1 MKFYIVSNGE
11 RENLKK
17 YKAPY
22 FLLKIDNWNDYN
34 YRTQFYTSFIDEN
47 YEKHDFGFTKIAFD
61 NVWKEKLNPNE
72 SYNYVDFIPKE
83 FSSLDKGFYSIGD
96 IFFYKR
102 LKEFF
107 EFSQISLILNSL
119 NDIAVD
125 LSRLDEVLKKDL
137 GVIRTS
143 LMRDYKEKEIRN
155 KIHRMAKGGVE
166 LTPYNFSFEYS
177 LNSEKTKKLGFKVEP
192 NSLPPTNIHVIIGG
206 NGVGKT
212 TFLNTILKE
221 YFKEEVEPSFL
232 NRSSM
237 DVLLNLVVVSYS
249 PFDRLFKGIDI
260 KSTQS
265 RNYSYIGLREDPTV
279 YKTENYKNI
288 SETNKDFII
297 SLFKCKYSDVLK
309 SKWLHLISILEIDGY
324 FKNRNLKE
332 LMELMDVKVL
342 YLEKDLD
349 VEQVIEKYLDRILK
363 ENEEVIQKFKEFSS
377 GHKIILLSL
386 TSLVAEV
393 IEKSLVI
400 YDEPETYLHPPLI
413 SAYIRALSWL
423 MIDRN
428 AVAVIATH
436 SPVILQ
442 EVPRKSVWIISR
454 EGEEFGADR
463 PPIETFG
470 ESVSTL
476 TKEVFNLKSKKSG
489 FYTLLEDTTKK
500 IFDEYSSLSLSEL
513 YDLVVEKFN
522 GELGDEAQSII
533 ISIINKM
540 KKGMIDV

>member
-1 MKFYIVSNGE
+1 
-11 RENLKK
+11 
-17 YKAPY
+17 
-22 FLLKIDNWNDYN
+22 
-34 YRTQFYTSFIDEN
+34 
-47 YEKHDFGFTKIAFD
+47 
-61 NVWKEKLNPNE
+61 
-72 SYNYVDFIPKE
+72 
-83 FSSLDKGFYSIGD
+83 
-96 IFFYKR
+96 
-102 LKEFF
+102 
-107 EFSQISLILNSL
+107 
-119 NDIAVD
+119 
-125 LSRLDEVLKKDL
+125 
-137 GVIRTS
+137 
-143 LMRDYKEKEIRN
+143 
-155 KIHRMAKGGVE
+155 
-166 LTPYNFSFEYS
+166 
-177 LNSEKTKKLGFKVEP
+177 
-192 NSLPPTNIHVIIGG
+192 
-206 NGVGKT
+206 
-212 TFLNTILKE
+212 
-221 YFKEEVEPSFL
+221 
-232 NRSSM
+232 
-237 DVLLNLVVVSYS
+237 
-249 PFDRLFKGIDI
+249 
-260 KSTQS
+260 
-265 RNYSYIGLREDPTV
+265 
-279 YKTENYKNI
+279 
-288 SETNKDFII
+288 
-297 SLFKCKYSDVLK
+297 
-309 SKWLHLISILEIDGY
+309 
-324 FKNRNLKE
+324 
-332 LMELMDVKVL
+332 
-342 YLEKDLD
+342 
-349 VEQVIEKYLDRILK
+349 EKYLDRILK
-363 ENEEVIQKFKEFSS
+363 KNEEVIQKFKEFSS

-522 GELGDEAQSII
+522 GEVGDEAQSII

-540 KKGMIDV
+540 KKGGD

>member
-1 MKFYIVSNGE
+1 MNFYIISNSE
-11 RENLKK
+11 QENLRSRN
-17 YKAPY
+17 APY
-22 FLLKIDNWNDYN
+22 FLLRIDNWNDFN
-34 YRTQFYTSFIDEN
+34 YRTQFYTSFIDEK
-47 YEKHDFGFTKIAFD
+47 YEKHDFGFTKIVFD
-61 NVWKEKLNPNE
+61 NIWKEKLNPDE
-72 SYNYVDFIPKE
+72 FYNYVDFIPKK
-83 FSSLDKGFYSIGD
+83 FSRLEGGFYSVGD
-96 IFFYKR
+96 IYFYKR

-107 EFSQISLILNSL
+107 KISEMRLILNSL

-125 LSRLDEVLKKDL
+125 LSRLEEVLSKDL
-137 GVIRTS
+137 GVVGTS
-143 LMRDYKEKEIRN
+143 LMRDYKREEIRN
-155 KIHRMAKGGVE
+155 KIHRMANGGVE
-166 LTPYNFSFEYS
+166 LTPYYFNFEYL
-177 LNSEKTKKLGFKVEP
+177 LNNMKTKKLDFKVEP
-192 NSLPPTNIHVIIGG
+192 NSLPPTNIHVVIGG

-221 YFKEEVEPSFL
+221 YFEGEVEYPFASG
-232 NRSSM
+232 SSM
-237 DVLLNLVVVSYS
+237 GVLLNLVVVSYS

-260 KSTQS
+260 NSIKN
-265 RNYSYIGLREDPTV
+265 RKYSYIGLREDPTI

-288 SETNKDFII
+288 SETNKEFVIA
-297 SLFKCKYSDVLK
+297 LFKCKHSSVLK
-309 SKWLHLISILEIDGY
+309 EKWLHLISILEIDGY

-332 LMELMDVKVL
+332 LIELIDIKVL

-349 VEQVIEKYLDRILK
+349 VEQVIEKYTDKILEK
-363 ENEEVIQKFKEFSS
+363 NEEVIQKFQEFSS

-454 EGEEFGADR
+454 EGDEFGADR

-476 TKEVFNLKSKKSG
+476 TKEVFNLKIKKSG

-500 IFDEYSSLSLSEL
+500 VFGEHSSLSLSEL
-513 YDLVVEKFN
+513 YDLVVDKFN
-522 GELGDEAQSII
+522 GEVGDEAQNII

-540 KKGMIDV
+540 KRD

>member
-1 MKFYIVSNGE
+1 MIFYIISNTE
-11 RENLKK
+11 QENLRKRI
-17 YKAPY
+17 APY
-22 FLLKIDNWNDYN
+22 FLLRIDNWNDFN
-34 YRTQFYTSFIDEN
+34 YRTQFYTSFVDEK

-61 NVWKEKLNPNE
+61 NVWKEKLNPDE
-72 SYNYVDFIPKE
+72 FYNYVDFIPKK
-83 FSSLDKGFYSIGD
+83 FSRLEEGFYSVGD
-96 IFFYKR
+96 IYFYKR

-107 EFSQISLILNSL
+107 EISEMKLILNSL

-125 LSRLDEVLKKDL
+125 LLRLEEVLNKDL
-137 GVIRTS
+137 GVVGTS
-143 LMRDYKEKEIRN
+143 LMRDYKREEIRN
-155 KIHRMAKGGVE
+155 KIHRMANGGVE
-166 LTPYNFSFEYS
+166 LTPYNFNFEYL
-177 LNSEKTKKLGFKVEP
+177 LNNVKTKKLDFKVEP
-192 NSLPPTNIHVIIGG
+192 NSLPPTNIHVVIGG

-221 YFKEEVEPSFL
+221 YFEGKMEYPFAS
-232 NRSSM
+232 RSSM

-260 KSTQS
+260 NSIKK
-265 RNYSYIGLREDPTV
+265 RKYSYIGLREDPTI

-288 SETNKDFII
+288 SETNKEFVI
-297 SLFKCKYSDVLK
+297 SLFKCKHSSVLK
-309 SKWLHLISILEIDGY
+309 EKWLHLISILEIDGY

-332 LMELMDVKVL
+332 LIDLIDINVL

-349 VEQVIEKYLDRILK
+349 VEQVVEKYIDKILEK
-363 ENEEVIQKFKEFSS
+363 NEEVIRKFKEFSS

-386 TSLVAEV
+386 TSLVAEI

-454 EGEEFGADR
+454 EGDEFGADR

-470 ESVSTL
+470 ESVNTL

-500 IFDEYSSLSLSEL
+500 VFDDYSNLSLSEL
-513 YDLVVEKFN
+513 YDLVIGKFN
-522 GELGDEAQSII
+522 GEVGDEAQSII

-540 KKGMIDV
+540 KKEND